1 MLNINSP
8 SDTDDKFVFIEVQIM
23 ESIGSLLL
31 FYNNTIHVPW
41 QVLFAVPWGFVWV
54 YFMVSWGFF

>member
-23 ESIGSLLL
+23 ESIRPLLL
-31 FYNNTIHVPW
+31 LYNSTLFTFLGSFS
-41 QVLFAVPWGFVWV
+41 VLFYGDLFGFLFWLAE
-54 YFMVSWGFF
+54 FL